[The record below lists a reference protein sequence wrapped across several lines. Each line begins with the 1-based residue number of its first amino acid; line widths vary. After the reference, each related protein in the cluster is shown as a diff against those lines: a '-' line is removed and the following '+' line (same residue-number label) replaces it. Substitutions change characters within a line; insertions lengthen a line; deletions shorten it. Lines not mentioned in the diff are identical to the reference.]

1 MSLVKKRGSMF
12 PMWLGSARNV
22 LVKAGA
28 ILVASFSLALAQ
40 QDSVAQAPVNA
51 DSNSA
56 AKVVD
61 SAAVAPVADSVK
73 AAEVEQDSSLILLS
87 RMQAKPVT
95 PPKAEVKRPYR
106 SVLYL
111 GGGEHSAWFHLGVLY
126 AIESYAIPV
135 DSVVGVS
142 WGAFIGFLWTKGV
155 SLDDIQRI
163 MLDPYIAGLVGHN
176 EMDDLDA
183 KTERTFELPV
193 SLDGMPTLRHRFTL
207 SSDTAGNLYRNVKTL
222 EPDMP
227 HVKRSLSR
235 LRLQESLYRQPAGF
249 MIPFLV
255 ERGNGASGKTVEDV
269 YKGLPLQENAENG
282 ELDPY
287 LALPHEQRE
296 WELSLVSVADPK
308 NGAVS
313 NSPWQS
319 VISRDALKKLD
330 GVSGVVIRAHSIQDS
345 TRSAWIQ
352 AGFSAVERRLSEMM
366 VLRPRMADYT
376 QRKRKSLPWFKFKP
390 AYDSLSAEVQAS
402 VGAYWN
408 ESDTGMVAP
417 ERFAKSLMAQPTYDS
432 VSFKMQ
438 ATGDVQVTAV
448 VKPTF
453 DVYAGGFGS
462 NAIGPNLYA
471 GVTIGYVDQMEFNL
485 DLPFF
490 WGNESYGFMPR
501 LHISRLWNARWS
513 LHFGYDL
520 MKLRPLESF
529 GNDTPAASRIYSEQR
544 NDLTMSVDYKIDALQ
559 HVSLGFLF
567 GDRTF
572 ELDRRLYK
580 EYEFETYPVSP
591 SLNYELLSGENDRWF
606 ARNGFAVNG
615 SVGMQSIGFQ
625 FGLSNVIPIYWKLSG
640 EARYTYSPTDFFTV
654 NAAVAAGLDAYHDE
668 GNGYVYPESFDYRV
682 LDNCFRQHVKAT
694 PWSTEWYNPDLASH
708 HYGLIRMNVG
718 LHRGWVG
725 AWIFG
730 AYVRDY
736 EDNPS
741 ARLGENKFALEPALR
756 FAYKSISAYV
766 GMTRLVDNRSLDEL
780 KELDDYKFF
789 VRIGNYDL
797 F

>member
-40 QDSVAQAPVNA
+40 QDSVAQAPVNDVV
-51 DSNSA
+51 DSS

-73 AAEVEQDSSLILLS
+73 AAEAEQDSSLILLS

-106 SVLYL
+106 SVLFL
-111 GGGEHSAWFHLGVLY
+111 GGGENSAWFHLGVLY

-249 MIPFLV
+249 MIPFLA

-408 ESDTGMVAP
+408 ENDTGMVAP
-417 ERFAKSLMAQPTYDS
+417 ERFAKSLMAQPT
-432 VSFKMQ
+432 
-438 ATGDVQVTAV
+438 
-448 VKPTF
+448 
-453 DVYAGGFGS
+453 
-462 NAIGPNLYA
+462 
-471 GVTIGYVDQMEFNL
+471 
-485 DLPFF
+485 
-490 WGNESYGFMPR
+490 W
-501 LHISRLWNARWS
+501 
-513 LHFGYDL
+513 
-520 MKLRPLESF
+520 
-529 GNDTPAASRIYSEQR
+529 
-544 NDLTMSVDYKIDALQ
+544 
-559 HVSLGFLF
+559 
-567 GDRTF
+567 
-572 ELDRRLYK
+572 
-580 EYEFETYPVSP
+580 
-591 SLNYELLSGENDRWF
+591 
-606 ARNGFAVNG
+606 
-615 SVGMQSIGFQ
+615 
-625 FGLSNVIPIYWKLSG
+625 
-640 EARYTYSPTDFFTV
+640 
-654 NAAVAAGLDAYHDE
+654 
-668 GNGYVYPESFDYRV
+668 
-682 LDNCFRQHVKAT
+682 
-694 PWSTEWYNPDLASH
+694 
-708 HYGLIRMNVG
+708 
-718 LHRGWVG
+718 
-725 AWIFG
+725 
-730 AYVRDY
+730 
-736 EDNPS
+736 
-741 ARLGENKFALEPALR
+741 
-756 FAYKSISAYV
+756 
-766 GMTRLVDNRSLDEL
+766 
-780 KELDDYKFF
+780 
-789 VRIGNYDL
+789 
-797 F
+797 